1 MFARLAFVL
10 VAMPCLAF
18 AADAGGGAAKPPQPT
33 AAKVEQG
40 TTAPVRV
47 SLTTPTAPTDPSD
60 CRMTCAQTY
69 YDCRAGD
76 HPDECA
82 GTWGQCVAT
91 CNSPSLAPGYSTAP

>member
-40 TTAPVRV
+40 HHG
-47 SLTTPTAPTDPSD
+47 
-60 CRMTCAQTY
+60 
-69 YDCRAGD
+69 AGAGVAD
-76 HPDECA
+76 NADRPD
-82 GTWGQCVAT
+82 
-91 CNSPSLAPGYSTAP
+91 